1 MQTYAHDVSLFFND
15 AHNDVGQI
23 LIIFTHL
30 GRARN
35 HVLHTKNNGHIFLPP
50 THMTSQLNQA
60 LPILLLRCFHFK

>member
-35 HVLHTKNNGHIFLPP
+35 HVLHTKNNGHAFLPP
-50 THMTSQLNQA
+50 THMTLLYLTTAQH
-60 LPILLLRCFHFK
+60 LPIQAS